1 MSDKPLN
8 QTDLKSSEEQKATR
22 HGAPANSTGGSSGTT
37 VDGKPA
43 HSILESASHECAPNS
58 LQSGF
63 RPTGSGAGAFQLT
76 RSTEAGSLPAQCHGY
91 DSKPTSG
98 TDFGQQQTE
107 LSGATT
113 HGGLQDGS
121 SSGTT
126 GSSQGGPRDSSS
138 RTDSHSQSG
147 LHSSGTKTQSFSQPN
162 LNEGPFTPF
171 APDSEKF
178 PRPGP
183 NSSTTHD
190 TFSETGFKYI
200 SPYHATGFETTS
212 DYTSQQPPSRTESE
226 PNSNKQSNQGR
237 YEPITR
243 PGDHEQVVK
252 QHGHRQPTVVEKE
265 FSQSDSQAGHGVA
278 PVEGNLVS
286 GPGDHEQAVL
296 QQGDRQLTEA
306 EKGFSQSDFQ
316 AGGGIAPR
324 KGSPASA
331 PVPYEP
337 DVQQHGSRQPTEVEQ
352 ESSQSGFE
360 VRESGKRRRIE

>member
-1 MSDKPLN
+1 MADNPLN
-8 QTDLKSSEEQKATR
+8 QTDFKSSEEQKAAG
-22 HGAPANSTGGSSGTT
+22 HGALANSHGGSSGIT

-43 HSILESASHECAPNS
+43 SSIIQSASHECTPNS
-58 LQSGF
+58 FQSGP

-76 RSTEAGSLPAQCHGY
+76 RSTEMGSLPAQYHGY

-98 TDFGQQQTE
+98 TDFGQQQRE
-107 LSGATT
+107 LSGAST

-121 SSGTT
+121 SSGNI
-126 GSSQGGPRDSSS
+126 SFSQGGSRDSTSS
-138 RTDSHSQSG
+138 IDRHSQSG
-147 LHSSGTKTQSFSQPN
+147 FQSSGTKTQSFYQPY

-190 TFSETGFKYI
+190 TFSETGLKYI
-200 SPYHATGFETTS
+200 SPYSATGFETTS
-212 DYTSQQPPSRTESE
+212 DYTSQQRPSRTESN
-226 PNSNKQSNQGR
+226 PNSDKHSNQGGC
-237 YEPITR
+237 EPITR
-243 PGDHEQVVK
+243 PGDHEQVVQ
-252 QHGHRQPTVVEKE
+252 QHGNRPPTAAEKK
-265 FSQSDSQAGHGVA
+265 FSQSDFQAGRGIA
-278 PVEGNLVS
+278 SVEGNLVS
-286 GPGDHEQAVL
+286 GPGDHVQAVL
-296 QQGDRQLTEA
+296 QQGDMQLTEA
-306 EKGFSQSDFQ
+306 GKEFSQSDIQ

-352 ESSQSGFE
+352 KSNQSGFE
-360 VRESGKRRRIE
+360 VRASGKRRRIE